1 MVLVD
6 RTSRG
11 GGGAPLRRNSCVRV
25 ALRPSASAL
34 WFHHTVRVLPSAAFP
49 ILSPLHIDRHPLRRQ
64 SPTSG
69 RGVQERTPRHV
80 VDPGG
85 RRRSPRATTPGVLD
99 DQAHDQ
105 AHDQGDEYDVE
116 EEEEDYD
123 EDEIEEAEDYRDK
136 WRYTFYTVLV
146 FIILGN
152 PYLYSF
158 LDTNLG
164 KILNKSTKSNSN
176 GIIGFVVCAII
187 FTFTVRWMMD
197 LDL

>member
-1 MVLVD
+1 MELTNMNVQF
-6 RTSRG
+6 
-11 GGGAPLRRNSCVRV
+11 
-25 ALRPSASAL
+25 PSM
-34 WFHHTVRVLPSAAFP
+34 
-49 ILSPLHIDRHPLRRQ
+49 IEQD
-64 SPTSG
+64 
-69 RGVQERTPRHV
+69 GVNNQNH
-80 VDPGG
+80 
-85 RRRSPRATTPGVLD
+85 
-99 DQAHDQ
+99 DQNHDQVHDQ
-105 AHDQGDEYDVE
+105 AHDQNHDQAHDQVDEYNDEYDA
-116 EEEEDYD
+116 EEDYD

-136 WRYTFYTVLV
+136 WRYTLYTVLV

-164 KILNKSTKSNSN
+164 KLVNKSTKSGGNSP

>member
-1 MVLVD
+1 MLEYSIINMELSNMNVQF
-6 RTSRG
+6 
-11 GGGAPLRRNSCVRV
+11 
-25 ALRPSASAL
+25 PSMIEQDDG
-34 WFHHTVRVLPSAAFP
+34 H
-49 ILSPLHIDRHPLRRQ
+49 
-64 SPTSG
+64 
-69 RGVQERTPRHV
+69 
-80 VDPGG
+80 
-85 RRRSPRATTPGVLD
+85 

-105 AHDQGDEYDVE
+105 AHDQVHDQVHDQAHDQAHDPGDEYDVE
-116 EEEEDYD
+116 EEEEGDYDYD

-136 WRYTFYTVLV
+136 WRYTFYTVIV

-158 LDTNLG
+158 LNTNLG
-164 KILNKSTKSNSN
+164 KLLNKSSKSDGNST

>member
-1 MVLVD
+1 MLEYSIINMD
-6 RTSRG
+6 LT
-11 GGGAPLRRNSCVRV
+11 NMNNQF
-25 ALRPSASAL
+25 PSMIEQHGL
-34 WFHHTVRVLPSAAFP
+34 
-49 ILSPLHIDRHPLRRQ
+49 Q
-64 SPTSG
+64 
-69 RGVQERTPRHV
+69 
-80 VDPGG
+80 
-85 RRRSPRATTPGVLD
+85 

-105 AHDQGDEYDVE
+105 AHDQAQDQVHDQAQDQAQDQGDEYDVE

-164 KILNKSTKSNSN
+164 KLLNKSSKSGGNSP

>member
-1 MVLVD
+1 MLEYSIINMELSNMNVQF
-6 RTSRG
+6 
-11 GGGAPLRRNSCVRV
+11 
-25 ALRPSASAL
+25 PSM
-34 WFHHTVRVLPSAAFP
+34 
-49 ILSPLHIDRHPLRRQ
+49 IEQDGLHDQGQAHDQ
-64 SPTSG
+64 T
-69 RGVQERTPRHV
+69 H
-80 VDPGG
+80 
-85 RRRSPRATTPGVLD
+85 

-105 AHDQGDEYDVE
+105 THDQTHDQAHDQTHDQGDEYDVE
-116 EEEEDYD
+116 EEDEYEYD

-158 LDTNLG
+158 LNTNLG
-164 KILNKSTKSNSN
+164 KLLNKSSKSDGNSP

>member
-1 MVLVD
+1 MLEYSIINMD
-6 RTSRG
+6 LT
-11 GGGAPLRRNSCVRV
+11 NMNDQF
-25 ALRPSASAL
+25 PSMIEQHGL
-34 WFHHTVRVLPSAAFP
+34 
-49 ILSPLHIDRHPLRRQ
+49 Q
-64 SPTSG
+64 
-69 RGVQERTPRHV
+69 
-80 VDPGG
+80 
-85 RRRSPRATTPGVLD
+85 

-105 AHDQGDEYDVE
+105 VQDQAQDQGDEYDV

-158 LDTNLG
+158 LDSNLG
-164 KILNKSTKSNSN
+164 KLLNKSSKSGGNN
-176 GIIGFVVCAII
+176 PGIIGFVVCAII